1 MKDPTAHFSP
11 QAYARIGGVLYL
23 IIIAAGLFAEAFVR
37 SRLIVS
43 ADAAATATNI
53 LAHETLFRL
62 GIAADL
68 STFLCAIA
76 AYGCSESATP
86 PRCDDPSRC
95 PGSATGTS
103 TTGPTGAGGT
113 ATTGVGAS
121 GAGGLGSGGGS
132 SSSGT
137 GGVGSGSG
145 GAAGTGGGSS
155 SGGAGGSTVGT
166 DGGVF
171 TLNGPAAALHIDN
184 SIHQGGVWGQ
194 DFDFKM
200 SDYPLS
206 WAIAVSHASL
216 VLRAQGIKYSP
227 NAVLSVSLK
236 ESKLHCPTA
245 TDPNADGCFQI
256 EGGSA
261 YPTLQGLFPER
272 FVGTHTD
279 IVSGPHYETAALT
292 LVYYNIYATASFRRY
307 TKDPVAF
314 FGFGFERLV

>member
-1 MKDPTAHFSP
+1 M
-11 QAYARIGGVLYL
+11 
-23 IIIAAGLFAEAFVR
+23 
-37 SRLIVS
+37 
-43 ADAAATATNI
+43 
-53 LAHETLFRL
+53 
-62 GIAADL
+62 
-68 STFLCAIA
+68 
-76 AYGCSESATP
+76 
-86 PRCDDPSRC
+86 
-95 PGSATGTS
+95 
-103 TTGPTGAGGT
+103 
-113 ATTGVGAS
+113 
-121 GAGGLGSGGGS
+121 
-132 SSSGT
+132 
-137 GGVGSGSG
+137 
-145 GAAGTGGGSS
+145 
-155 SGGAGGSTVGT
+155 
-166 DGGVF
+166 
-171 TLNGPAAALHIDN
+171 LNGPAAALLIDN

-314 FGFGFERLV
+314 FNANPDEYAQQKVLNAAYNRGLFWTGLQNTFSNCSMQDVFNCFMGDAAAIALDHAQSIGDYTKALDHAAPFDVDVSLADMNDYWSKIKPLYTDANAAAVTQAIAQGVAAAAGGGATFKFQRGMPIVLGSLIAALPKTPDADEAARRICVSKLFSGFPGC

>member
-1 MKDPTAHFSP
+1 M
-11 QAYARIGGVLYL
+11 
-23 IIIAAGLFAEAFVR
+23 
-37 SRLIVS
+37 
-43 ADAAATATNI
+43 
-53 LAHETLFRL
+53 
-62 GIAADL
+62 
-68 STFLCAIA
+68 
-76 AYGCSESATP
+76 
-86 PRCDDPSRC
+86 
-95 PGSATGTS
+95 
-103 TTGPTGAGGT
+103 
-113 ATTGVGAS
+113 
-121 GAGGLGSGGGS
+121 
-132 SSSGT
+132 
-137 GGVGSGSG
+137 
-145 GAAGTGGGSS
+145 
-155 SGGAGGSTVGT
+155 
-166 DGGVF
+166 DGGVT

-184 SIHQGGVWGQ
+184 TVHQGGVWGQ

-206 WAIAVSHASL
+206 WAIAVAHASL
-216 VLRAQGIKYSP
+216 ILRAQGIKYSP

-314 FGFGFERLV
+314 FNANPDEYAQQKVLNAAYNRGLFWTGLQNIFANCATQDVFNCFTGDAAAIALDHAQSIGDYTKALDRSAPFDVDVSLADVNDYWSKIKPLYTDANAAAVAQAIAQSVAMTSGGTATFKFQHGMPIVLGSLIAALPKTPNADDTAKRICTSMLFAGFPGC